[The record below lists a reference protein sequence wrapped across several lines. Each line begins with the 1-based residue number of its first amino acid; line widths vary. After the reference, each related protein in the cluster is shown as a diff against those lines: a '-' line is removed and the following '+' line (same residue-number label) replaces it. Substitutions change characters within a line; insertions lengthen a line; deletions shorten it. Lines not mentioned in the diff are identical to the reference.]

1 MTYFLPKNEVE
12 YLDIDKYLELQKK
25 LPTINKDDLPTEL
38 ATHATTYSYYHGL
51 MIWQKRK
58 LDLMA
63 SNAQAM
69 YSLIKNNELLKN
81 KSNGAKATAT
91 YLEDFV
97 QSDEGYIELKH
108 KVIYQEEIYGYL
120 KAICAMLEHKKD
132 MLIQLSANL
141 RSETKLYN

>member
-1 MTYFLPKNEVE
+1 MTNFLPKSEVE
-12 YLDIDKYLELQKK
+12 LLDIDKYLDIQKN
-25 LPTINKDDLPTEL
+25 LSTIDRHDLPSEL
-38 ATHATTYSYYHGL
+38 ATHATVYSYYHGL
-51 MIWQKRK
+51 MVWQKRK
-58 LDLMA
+58 LDLMS

-81 KSNGAKATAT
+81 KSSGAKATAT

-97 QSDEGYIELKH
+97 QSNEDYIELKH

-120 KAICAMLEHKKD
+120 KAICSMLEHKKD